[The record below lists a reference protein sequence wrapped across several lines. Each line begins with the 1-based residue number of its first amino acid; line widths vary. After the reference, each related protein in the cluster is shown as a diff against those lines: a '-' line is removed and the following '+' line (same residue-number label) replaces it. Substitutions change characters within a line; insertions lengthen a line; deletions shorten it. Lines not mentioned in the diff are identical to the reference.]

1 MVVLTLSE
9 LYPPACADLG
19 TLRRLSDWRSRVGT
33 CSGCRSAWKK
43 VMVVQ

>member
-19 TLRRLSDWRSRVGT
+19 TLSDVYPI
-33 CSGCRSAWKK
+33 AAPE
-43 VMVVQ
+43 